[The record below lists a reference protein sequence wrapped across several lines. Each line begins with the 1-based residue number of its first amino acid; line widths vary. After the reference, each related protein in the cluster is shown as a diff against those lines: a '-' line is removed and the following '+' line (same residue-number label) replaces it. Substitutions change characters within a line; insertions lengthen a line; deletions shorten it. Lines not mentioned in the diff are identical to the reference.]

1 MTPAAARTARRVAD
15 PSPDAA
21 EAGPTRRVARGGH
34 AERLAPAG
42 GRQVVAPGARPV
54 TKEQR
59 PPLTVLPRGYR
70 SPRARRRRRRAMV
83 GMSVL
88 AALAGVFGL
97 VLVHVEL
104 TAHQLGLVRLQ
115 KQADAQQERY
125 MKLRLEVAQLQ
136 SPERVVARA
145 QQLGMVPPVTITYV
159 TASGDGGP
167 AAGPAAPASNPPGLA
182 WAQTK
187 LDDSRR

>member
-1 MTPAAARTARRVAD
+1 
-15 PSPDAA
+15 
-21 EAGPTRRVARGGH
+21 
-34 AERLAPAG
+34 
-42 GRQVVAPGARPV
+42 
-54 TKEQR
+54 
-59 PPLTVLPRGYR
+59 
-70 SPRARRRRRRAMV
+70 
-83 GMSVL
+83 MSVL

-104 TAHQLGLVRLQ
+104 TAHQLALVRLQ

-136 SPERVVARA
+136 SPERIVARA
-145 QQLGMVPPVTITYV
+145 QQLGMVSPSTITYV

-167 AAGPAAPASNPPGLA
+167 GAGAAPPTSSSPTSSSPTSSSPASSSPASSSPASSPPGLA
-182 WAQTK
+182 WAQMK

>member
-1 MTPAAARTARRVAD
+1 
-15 PSPDAA
+15 
-21 EAGPTRRVARGGH
+21 
-34 AERLAPAG
+34 
-42 GRQVVAPGARPV
+42 
-54 TKEQR
+54 
-59 PPLTVLPRGYR
+59 
-70 SPRARRRRRRAMV
+70 
-83 GMSVL
+83 MSVL
-88 AALAGVFGL
+88 AALAGVFAL

-104 TAHQLGLVRLQ
+104 TAHQLTLVRLQ

-136 SPERVVARA
+136 SPERVVAQA

-159 TASGDGGP
+159 TASGDGAP
-167 AAGPAAPASNPPGLA
+167 AAAAAPSSSAPAGLA